1 MKHYIILFLLF
12 VQSSFA
18 QFTYEAKVNKPSIG
32 INERLRVDFVMND
45 DGDNFKAPNF
55 DGFTVVMGPNQSIS
69 YSWINGKKTYNK
81 TYSFY
86 LAPTK
91 KGTFTIKPSSIEY
104 DGQIYKS
111 NTVQVKVGDAVQE
124 EEDPYQGFFD
134 PFGFGNGNPQ
144 QQQQPQGKIGEG
156 VHLVAYISNENP
168 YVNEPIT
175 VVYKLYVSPYVN
187 VYGSRET
194 ASPKYNNFWSQF
206 IDMNEFKPVR
216 DTYNGEVY
224 TSIEIRKAVLYPQKA
239 GKLPL
244 EPLRLEID
252 MDVPTGQY
260 DFFGRPAYKQGT
272 KTVVAGNKSINVK
285 ALPEQGKPADFNGAV
300 GAFYFQVTPSKTT
313 LRTDESLDVLVE
325 VSGQGNLKLFS
336 LPKLVLPT
344 SLEVFD
350 PEHVEEV
357 QTPLS
362 GMVGKI
368 ADRYTIL
375 PQQKGTYVIKP
386 MSFSYFDL
394 KTKTYKTVTS
404 KEIELTV
411 TQGNAVASSSS
422 SSQDNDK
429 QEVVAKD
436 EFAYIK
442 SNPRFVAV
450 SQDFLGSN
458 LFYLLI
464 GVAFIG
470 IPVVM
475 IYRGKKEARDADVV
489 GNKMRKSDKLAKKYL
504 SEAKKQIGK
513 KAEFYV
519 AMERSL
525 HNFLKAKLSI
535 ETSEMSTDNIEELL
549 QSKNANLDTITNF
562 IKLKENCEMA
572 RYAPSSNAEM
582 QNDYDLA
589 SQVITQL
596 NKQL

>member
-1 MKHYIILFLLF
+1 MRYCIILFLLL
-12 VQSSFA
+12 VQNAFA
-18 QFTYEAKVNKPSIG
+18 QFTFETKVSNPSIG
-32 INERLRVDFVMND
+32 INERLRVDFIMND

-55 DGFTVVMGPNQSIS
+55 EGFNVIMGPNQSIS
-69 YSWINGKKTYNK
+69 YSWVNGKKTYNK

-86 LAPTK
+86 LVPTK
-91 KGTFTIKPSSIEY
+91 KGTFTIKPGSIEF

-111 NTVQVKVGDAVQE
+111 NSIQVKIGDAVQE
-124 EEDPYQGFFD
+124 EEDPYQGFYD
-134 PFGFGNGNPQ
+134 PFGFGGPQ
-144 QQQQPQGKIGEG
+144 QQQQSQGKIGEG
-156 VHLVAYISNENP
+156 AHLVAYISNENP

-175 VVYKLYVSPYVN
+175 VVYKLFVSPYVN

-194 ASPKYNNFWSQF
+194 SAPKYNNFWSQF
-206 IDMNEFKPVR
+206 IEMKEFRPVR
-216 DTYNGEVY
+216 DTYNGEIY
-224 TSIEIRKAVLYPQKA
+224 TSIEIRKVVLYPQKA

-272 KTVVAGNKSINVK
+272 NTVVAGNKSINVK
-285 ALPEQGKPADFNGAV
+285 ALPEQGKPADFGGAV
-300 GAFYFQVTPSKTT
+300 GDFTFKVTPSKTS

-325 VSGQGNLKLFS
+325 VTGKGNLKLFS
-336 LPKLVLPT
+336 LPELNLPA

-350 PEHVEEV
+350 PEHIEEV
-357 QTPLS
+357 KTPLS

-375 PQQKGTYVIKP
+375 PQQKGTYMIKP

-394 KTKTYKTVTS
+394 NTKTYKTITS
-404 KEIELTV
+404 NEIELNV
-411 TQGNAVASSSS
+411 TQGATVASNSSTS
-422 SSQDNDK
+422 TDDK
-429 QEVVAKD
+429 QQVVAKD

-442 SNPRFVAV
+442 SNPKFI
-450 SQDFLGSN
+450 SISNDFLGST
-458 LFYLLI
+458 LFYILI
-464 GVAFIG
+464 GIAFIG
-470 IPVVM
+470 VPLVI
-475 IYRGKKEARDADVV
+475 IYRDKKEARDADVV
-489 GNKMRKSDKLAKKYL
+489 GNKIRQSDKLAKKYL

-525 HNFLKAKLSI
+525 HNFLKAKLNI
-535 ETSEMSTDNIEELL
+535 ETSEMSTDNIQELL
-549 QSKNANLDTITNF
+549 LSKNANNDTITNF
-562 IKLKENCEMA
+562 IKLKNNCEMA

-582 QNDYDLA
+582 QSDYDLA

>member
-1 MKHYIILFLLF
+1 MKHYLILLLLV
-12 VQSSFA
+12 VQNAFA
-18 QFTYEAKVNKPSIG
+18 QFTYEAKVNKSTIG
-32 INERLRVDFVMND
+32 INERLRVDFVMNN
-45 DGDNFKAPNF
+45 DGDNFKVP
-55 DGFTVVMGPNQSIS
+55 GFEGFNVIMGPNQSIS
-69 YSWINGKKTYNK
+69 YKWINGKKTYNK
-81 TYSFY
+81 TYTYY
-86 LAPTK
+86 LEPTK
-91 KGTFTIKPSSIEY
+91 KGTFVIKPSSIEFE
-104 DGQIYKS
+104 GQIYKS
-111 NTVQVKVGDAVQE
+111 NPIEVKVGDAVQE
-124 EEDPYQGFFD
+124 EEDPYQGYWD
-134 PFGFGNGNPQ
+134 PFGFGNSGPPAPQ
-144 QQQQPQGKIGEG
+144 QAQGKIGEG
-156 VHLVAYISNENP
+156 AHLVAYISNDNP

-194 ASPKYNNFWSQF
+194 ATPKFNNFWSQF
-206 IDMNEFKPVR
+206 IDMKDFKPTR

-224 TSIEIRKAVLYPQKA
+224 TSIEIRKVVLYPQKA
-239 GKLPL
+239 GSLAL

-252 MDVPTGQY
+252 MDVPSGQY

-272 KTVVAGNKSINVK
+272 KTVVAGNKSIQVK
-285 ALPEQGKPADFNGAV
+285 PLPEAGKPADFAGAV
-300 GAFYFQVTPSKTT
+300 GEFTFSVTPSKTT

-325 VSGQGNLKLFS
+325 VAGRGNLKLFS
-336 LPKLVLPT
+336 LPQLVLPP

-350 PEHVEEV
+350 PEHNEQV

-368 ADRYTIL
+368 SDRYTIL

-394 KTKTYKTVTS
+394 ASKTYKTITTD
-404 KEIELTV
+404 EIELDV
-411 TQGNAVASSSS
+411 TQGQQIAANGAATNS
-422 SSQDNDK
+422 DGK

-442 SNPRFVAV
+442 TNAKFTAV
-450 SQDFLGSN
+450 SDDFLGSN

-464 GVAFIG
+464 AIAFIG
-470 IPVVM
+470 IPVVI

-489 GNKMRKSDKLAKKYL
+489 GNKIRKSDRLAKKYL
-504 SEAKKQIGK
+504 SEAKKCIGNK
-513 KAEFYV
+513 EEFYV

-535 ETSEMSTDNIEELL
+535 ETSEMSTDNINELL
-549 QSKNANLDTITNF
+549 LSKNAKSETITDF
-562 IKLKENCEMA
+562 IKLKQNCEMA
-572 RYAPSSNAEM
+572 RYAPSSKAEM
-582 QNDYDLA
+582 QQDYELA

>member
-12 VQSSFA
+12 VQSAFA
-18 QFTYEAKVNKPSIG
+18 QFNFEAKVNKPSIG

-91 KGTFTIKPSSIEY
+91 KGTFTIKPSTIEF

-134 PFGFGNGNPQ
+134 PFGFGGGGQ

-156 VHLVAYISNENP
+156 VHLVAYISNEKP

-194 ASPKYNNFWSQF
+194 SAPKYNNFWSQF
-206 IDMNEFKPVR
+206 IDINEFKPVR

-224 TSIEIRKAVLYPQKA
+224 TAIEIRKAVLYPQKA
-239 GKLPL
+239 GKLPI

-260 DFFGRPAYKQGT
+260 DFFGRAVYKQGT
-272 KTVVAGNKSINVK
+272 KTVVAGNKSIHVM
-285 ALPEQGKPADFNGAV
+285 ALPEQGKPQDFNGAV
-300 GAFYFQVTPSKTT
+300 GDFTFNVTPSKTT

-325 VSGQGNLKLFS
+325 VSGKGNLKLFS
-336 LPKLVLPT
+336 LPQLTLPA

-350 PEHVEEV
+350 PEHIEEV

-394 KTKTYKTVTS
+394 KTKTYKTITS
-404 KEIELTV
+404 DEIELNV
-411 TQGNAVASSSS
+411 TQGNAVASNSA

-442 SNPRFVAV
+442 SNPKFVSV
-450 SQDFLGSN
+450 SSDFLGST
-458 LFYLLI
+458 LFYILI
-464 GVAFIG
+464 ALAFIG
-470 IPVVM
+470 IPAVM
-475 IYRGKKEARDADVV
+475 IYREKKEARDADVV
-489 GNKMRKSDKLAKKYL
+489 GNKIRKSDKLAKKYL

-513 KAEFYV
+513 KEAFYV
-519 AMERSL
+519 AMERAL
-525 HNFLKAKLSI
+525 HNFLKAKLNI
-535 ETSEMSTDNIEELL
+535 ETSEMSTDNIQELL
-549 QSKNANLDTITNF
+549 QSKKAKTDAITNF
-562 IKLKENCEMA
+562 IKLKQNCEMA

-589 SQVITQL
+589 SLVITQL

>member
-1 MKHYIILFLLF
+1 MKHFTILFLLF
-12 VQSSFA
+12 VQAAFA
-18 QFTYEAKVNKPSIG
+18 QFNYEAKVSKPSIG

-55 DGFTVVMGPNQSIS
+55 EGFDVIMGPNQSIS
-69 YSWINGKKTYNK
+69 YSWVNGKKTYNK

-86 LAPTK
+86 LVPTK
-91 KGTFTIKPSSIEY
+91 KGTFTIKASTIEF

-111 NTVQVKVGDAVQE
+111 NAVQVKVGDAIQE
-124 EEDPYQGFFD
+124 EEDPYQGYYD
-134 PFGFGNGNPQ
+134 PFGFGNSGQ
-144 QQQQPQGKIGEG
+144 QQQQPQGKMGEG
-156 VHLVAYISNENP
+156 AHLVAYISNENP

-194 ASPKYNNFWSQF
+194 AAPKYNNFWSQF
-206 IDMNEFKPVR
+206 IEINEFKPVR

-239 GKLPL
+239 GKLPI

-252 MDVPTGQY
+252 MDVATGQY

-300 GAFYFQVTPSKTT
+300 GDFTFKVTPSKTS

-325 VSGQGNLKLFS
+325 VTGKGNLKLFS
-336 LPKLVLPT
+336 LPELTLPA
-344 SLEVFD
+344 SLEVFE
-350 PEHVEEV
+350 PEHIEEV
-357 QTPLS
+357 KTPLS
-362 GMVGKI
+362 GMNGKI
-368 ADRYTIL
+368 ANRYTIL

-394 KTKTYKTVTS
+394 NTKTYKTITS
-404 KEIELTV
+404 EEIELNV
-411 TQGNAVASSSS
+411 TQGTRVTTSSSS
-422 SSQDNDK
+422 SDENSK
-429 QEVVAKD
+429 QQVVSKD

-442 SNPRFVAV
+442 SNPKFVLI
-450 SQDFLGSN
+450 SNDFLGSN
-458 LFYLLI
+458 LFYILI
-464 GVAFIG
+464 AIAFIG
-470 IPVVM
+470 IPLVI
-475 IYRGKKEARDADVV
+475 IYRDKKDARDADVV
-489 GNKMRKSDKLAKKYL
+489 GNKIRRSDKLAKKYL
-504 SEAKKQIGK
+504 SEAKKQIGN

-525 HNFLKAKLSI
+525 HNFLKAKLNI
-535 ETSEMSTDNIEELL
+535 ETSEMGSENIQELL
-549 QSKNANLDTITNF
+549 QSKKADKETILNF
-562 IKLKENCEMA
+562 IKLKDNCEMA

-582 QNDYDLA
+582 ESDYNLA
-589 SQVITQL
+589 SLVINQL